1 MNDMRGLT
9 KEKLRSM
16 IREEIEQMNE
26 DPRGPDDFDFQSIE
40 IGRSP
45 GLHAKFWV
53 PKEGEKLS
61 SVAKVKIAPGGEPAF
76 ITAKDARRLA
86 QKFRELA
93 NRK

>member
-16 IREEIEQMNE
+16 IREEIEEISE
-26 DPRGPDDFDFQSIE
+26 DPRGPEDFELESVE
-40 IGRSP
+40 IGSTP
-45 GLHAKFWV
+45 GMYAKFWV
-53 PKEGEKLS
+53 PKEEKRGS

-76 ITAKDARRLA
+76 ITAKDARRLS
-86 QKFRELA
+86 QKFQELA